1 MTTNKNK
8 AIIFLALASF
18 LIILGSTTYFII
30 TLNSRTKTQASNIES
45 LKTATLHNIVAK
57 EQEASKIEQADTNSH
72 IISEL
77 VYNEGKYKV
86 YAFNN
91 SMQGIDLNSDG
102 ITDVVIKSRIIGADY
117 YSAREVSERDV
128 YSFYIDRA
136 EDTPGQ
142 EYYNIVTKESL
153 VGKIGEFDRD
163 FVMRNLGVPAC
174 NAGETLRI
182 VFNNEAYSTVLAI
195 VKMENGDSFKNY
207 ANFELYKL
215 KKSGNVS
222 GSDYIFSYLKTVR
235 SRYASCDLEQFAN
248 IDVVTAVKEAGF

>member
-1 MTTNKNK
+1 MKNK
-8 AIIFLALASF
+8 K
-18 LIILGSTTYFII
+18 IILIALTVFLLIVIGSATYFII
-30 TLNSRTKTQASNIES
+30 TLNSRTKTQANDIES
-45 LKTATLHNIVAK
+45 LKTTTLNNVVVK
-57 EQEASKIEQADTNSH
+57 EQEASKIEQANTNSH
-72 IISEL
+72 IIPEL
-77 VYNEGKYKV
+77 VYDEGKYKV

-91 SMQGIDLNSDG
+91 SMQGLDLNSDG

-142 EYYNIVTKESL
+142 EYYNIITKESL
-153 VGKIGEFDRD
+153 GGKIGEFDRD

-182 VFNNEAYSTVLAI
+182 VINTEASTTVLAI
-195 VKMENGDSFKNY
+195 VKMENGDSFENY

-215 KKSGNVS
+215 KMSGTVS

-235 SRYASCDLEQFAN
+235 SRYASCDLEQFADD
-248 IDVVTAVKEAGF
+248 DVVAAVKEAGF